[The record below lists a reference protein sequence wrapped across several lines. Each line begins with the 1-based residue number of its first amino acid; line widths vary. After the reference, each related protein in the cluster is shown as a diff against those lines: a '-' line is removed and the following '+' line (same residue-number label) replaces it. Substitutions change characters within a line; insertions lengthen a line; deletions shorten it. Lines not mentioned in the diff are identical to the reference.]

1 MSLVHKVSD
10 LFKGRVYPKNWSTCE
25 LVNIASIQNGFPF
38 KSNLFNTNRKGFPLL
53 RIRDIVSSK
62 IETFYDGDYLNDY
75 VVVNGD
81 LIVGMD
87 GDFNHNMWSNEPTLL
102 NQRVC
107 RILPDECYIK
117 KKFLYYGL
125 GDFLKVINDNTS
137 AVTVKHLSSKSIG
150 EIPFPLP
157 PLPEQ
162 ERIVAKLD
170 KLFAQHEKIK
180 KALDRIPELLKAFR
194 QQVLTQ
200 AVTGKL
206 TEQWREGKKLG
217 EWEKRLVKEITIKL
231 GSGSTPR
238 GGSATYL
245 SEGIPL
251 VRSMNVV
258 FGGIKLDGL
267 AFINEVQAAALK
279 NVEIHFE
286 DILLNITGASIGR
299 LCLADKTVTG
309 GRVNQHVFIIR
320 TDRES
325 IFPQFME
332 IYLRSNLI
340 QGFIE
345 EIKYGAGMEAISKSQ
360 IENLEINTPSLQE
373 QQEIVRRVESLFA
386 KADAIEERY
395 KRLKEK
401 VDHLPQAILHK
412 AFKGELVPQLPTDGD
427 AKDLLAE
434 IMALKE
440 ETRGRKK

>member
-1 MSLVHKVSD
+1 MEKKLPKGWLKLNFTDLLDIKGGNQPPKSQFINEPQEGYVRLLQIRDFGNKPVPTYVPIKQNQLECNEDDVLIARYGASIGRIVTGMKGTYNVALAKVISPEI
-10 LFKGRVYPKNWSTCE
+10 LPKNFIKWYLKSDIFQRPITSTQRT
-25 LVNIASIQNGFPF
+25 AQNGFN
-38 KSNLFNTNRKGFPLL
+38 K
-53 RIRDIVSSK
+53 
-62 IETFYDGDYLNDY
+62 E
-75 VVVNGD
+75 D
-81 LIVGMD
+81 LE
-87 GDFNHNMWSNEPTLL
+87 S
-102 NQRVC
+102 
-107 RILPDECYIK
+107 
-117 KKFLYYGL
+117 
-125 GDFLKVINDNTS
+125 VI
-137 AVTVKHLSSKSIG
+137 
-150 EIPFPLP
+150 FPLP

-180 KALDRIPELLKAFR
+180 KALDRIPQLLKAFR

-206 TEQWREGKKLG
+206 TEQWREGKELE
-217 EWEKRLVKEITIKL
+217 EWDKRLVKEITTKL

-258 FGGIKLDGL
+258 FGGLKLDGL

-299 LCLADKTVTG
+299 LCLADKSVIG

-320 TDRES
+320 ADKEIVNPKFLES
-325 IFPQFME
+325 
-332 IYLRSNLI
+332 YLRSNLV
-340 QGFIE
+340 QCFIE
-345 EIKYGAGMEAISKSQ
+345 AVKYGAGMEAISKTQ
-360 IENLEINTPSLQE
+360 IENLEICTPPIRE

-386 KADAIEERY
+386 KADVIEERY
-395 KRLKEK
+395 KILKEK
-401 VDHLPQAILHK
+401 IEHLPQAILHK

-434 IMALKE
+434 IMALKTE
-440 ETRGRKK
+440 AKGKRNKT